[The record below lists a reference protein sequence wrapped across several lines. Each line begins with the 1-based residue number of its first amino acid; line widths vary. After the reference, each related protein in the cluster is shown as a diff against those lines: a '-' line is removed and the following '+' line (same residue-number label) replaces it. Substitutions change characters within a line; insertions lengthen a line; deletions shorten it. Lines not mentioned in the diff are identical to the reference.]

1 MNATAVTADANQQ
14 PAARVDHAALDVILS
29 HLERRY
35 GLDPRIDRAYRIVV
49 SDRVDLSVVDP
60 RVALVH
66 GDSGRS
72 YWATVD
78 GFCECPDAERVARC
92 KHSLAVL
99 IAVQL
104 AAVAKLKAAKDDD
117 DRATFARLTREH
129 QAHGRE
135 LIAAGTR
142 PIDDATYR
150 ERDDRIQALR
160 LWLPAWW
167 GSLSACF

>member
-1 MNATAVTADANQQ
+1 VTASSIA
-14 PAARVDHAALDVILS
+14 PAAPLDHAALDVILA

-49 SDRVDLSVVDP
+49 SDRVDLSAVD
-60 RVALVH
+60 AKAGLVH

-92 KHSLAVL
+92 KHALAVL

-104 AAVAKLKAAKDDD
+104 AAVAKATQD

-129 QAHGRE
+129 QEHGRE

-142 PIDDATYR
+142 PIDDASYR
-150 ERDDRIQALR
+150 DRDDRIQALR
-160 LWLPAWW
+160 HRLPAVN
-167 GSLSACF
+167 LIR

>member
-1 MNATAVTADANQQ
+1 MMAIQIVPP
-14 PAARVDHAALDVILS
+14 PAPPLDHAALDVILS

-35 GLDPRIDRAYRIVV
+35 GLDPRIDRAYRIVM
-49 SDRVDLSVVDP
+49 SDRVDLSVVDSK
-60 RVALVH
+60 AGLVH

-92 KHSLAVL
+92 KHSLAVT

-104 AAVAKLKAAKDDD
+104 RAVAKAKAVKGAELHE
-117 DRATFARLTREH
+117 TFATLAKEH
-129 QAHGRE
+129 QDHGRE

-142 PIDDATYR
+142 PIYDVAYR
-150 ERDDRIQALR
+150 ARDEQLQAMR
-160 LWLPAWW
+160 RQLPP
-167 GSLSACF
+167 LVIR